1 MKVLFVNADGFYYNN
16 SSTMQNMGI
25 IYGLNKLNAKVD
37 LLALEPQNGTVGF
50 DPAMQKAVEECIE
63 HTYLIPLNS
72 LYRKLNK
79 GKKHVVENTGH
90 ENKTISY
97 LKGMVRRFIK
107 NLLVFDLRILN
118 LHNVDK
124 VKIDLD
130 QYDIV
135 ISASDPKS
143 THCITNRLVKKHH
156 YRGKY
161 IQYWGDPL
169 YLDITRDNGILDGV
183 CKAMEKKTLRTASK
197 IIYATPFT
205 LRDQQKLYPEMA
217 NNMGYAHQAC
227 LPVIN
232 HMDEK
237 NSSQKKKIRL
247 VYCGDYRKET
257 RNIMPLYQAISNSG
271 KNYNLDIYGTSNLQ
285 LSSTDNVIV
294 HGQVSRKKAD
304 VAEQNADVLVCIC
317 NIKGS
322 QIPGKIYYLT
332 SYHKPIIVIVD
343 GEFKEELKEY
353 FDAMKRF
360 IICENRESDIKKA
373 IEIAQEECYVKKIRS
388 TQEFSPLFMV
398 KNILS
403 KNNKKSNETDKF
415 EMTDI

>member
-1 MKVLFVNADGFYYNN
+1 MKILFVNADGFYYNN

-25 IYGLNKLNAKVD
+25 VYGLKKINAEVD

-50 DPAMQKAVEECIE
+50 DPNIQKVLEECIA
-63 HTYLIPLNS
+63 HVYLIPLNC
-72 LYRKLNK
+72 LYRSLNK

-90 ENKTISY
+90 ENKKISY
-97 LKGMVRRFIK
+97 LKGTIRKFIK

-130 QYDIV
+130 QYDMI

-143 THCITNRLVKKHH
+143 THCMTNRLVKEHH
-156 YRGKY
+156 YSGRY

-169 YLDITRDNGILDGV
+169 YLDITRDKGVLDGI
-183 CKAMEKKTLRTASK
+183 CKAMEMKTLRTASK

-217 NNMGYAHQAC
+217 SKMGYAHQAG

-232 HMDEK
+232 WTDEK
-237 NSSQKKKIRL
+237 KSSQKEKIRL

-257 RNIMPLYQAISNSG
+257 RNIMPLYQAVCQLG
-271 KNYNLDIYGTSNLQ
+271 KSYKLDIYGTSNFHLA
-285 LSSTDNVIV
+285 STDNVIV

-304 VAEQNADVLVCIC
+304 NAEQKADVLVCIC
-317 NIKGS
+317 NVQGS

-332 SYHKPIIVIVD
+332 NYNKPIIVIVD
-343 GEFKEELKEY
+343 GEYKEELKKY
-353 FDAMKRF
+353 FNEMKRF
-360 IICENRESDIKKA
+360 IICENREADINEA
-373 IEIAQEECYVKKIRS
+373 IKRAQEARYNREFQS
-388 TQEFSPLFMV
+388 TQEFSPVFMV

-403 KNNKKSNETDKF
+403 KNDE
-415 EMTDI
+415 EEH